1 MDVFG
6 PVAKANGGKDSQNGG
21 AFTAGSGSR
30 IHDNGLICMDFG
42 DTVPGRRRARTAVDR
57 MRKIVGLPP
66 RAAPHDSNPSVVR
79 SGENRDMPS
88 SSSRVAGRGEHG
100 LLSGWKPTLT
110 TGVAEFIGRMDS
122 IYIGTADEGGQ
133 PYIQHRGGPPGFLRV
148 IDPRTLAFADFSGNR
163 QYVTVGHLAVNPK
176 AFIFLMDY
184 ERQQRVKIF
193 GTARVSDDPALMR
206 ATAVDGYDAEVERV
220 IVFAVGGWTAN
231 CPQHIPPRLSA
242 ATIKAEFAD
251 LRARIAA
258 LEAEN
263 AALRA
268 DSALKP

>member
-1 MDVFG
+1 M
-6 PVAKANGGKDSQNGG
+6 PPS
-21 AFTAGSGSR
+21 
-30 IHDNGLICMDFG
+30 
-42 DTVPGRRRARTAVDR
+42 
-57 MRKIVGLPP
+57 P
-66 RAAPHDSNPSVVR
+66 RAA
-79 SGENRDMPS
+79 SG
-88 SSSRVAGRGEHG
+88 GEHG
-100 LLSGWKPTLT
+100 LLSGWKPALT
-110 TGVAEFIGRMDS
+110 AGVGEFIGRMDS
-122 IYIGTADEGGQ
+122 VYFGTADARGQ

-206 ATAVDGYDAEVERV
+206 ATALEGYDAEVERV
-220 IVFAVGGWTAN
+220 IVFSVGGWTAN
-231 CPQHIPPRLSA
+231 CPQHIPLRLSA
-242 ATIKAEFAD
+242 AAIEAEFAD

-263 AALRA
+263 AKLRRGA
-268 DSALKP
+268 SLKP